1 MIPGVSSIELRV
13 RYAETDQ
20 MGVAHHSNYIIWC
33 EEARTAHLRRSG
45 VSYRELEKQGLFLVV
60 VDVQVRYH
68 APSYYDDLLRVDCW
82 VRERHRRR
90 IIFGYAV
97 RRADDHTLLAT
108 AQTSL
113 VALDSARVL
122 GSLPKQVLD
131 HLGPVADPV
140 RL

>member
-1 MIPGVSSIELRV
+1 VSSIELRV

-20 MGVAHHSNYIIWC
+20 MGVAHHSNYIVWC
-33 EEARTAHLRRSG
+33 EEARTAHLRGSG
-45 VSYRELEKQGLFLVV
+45 VSYRDLEKQGLLLVV

-68 APSYYDDLLRVDCW
+68 APAHYDDLLRVECW
-82 VRERHRRR
+82 VRELHRRR

-97 RRADDHTLLAT
+97 RRVDDNTLLAT

-113 VALDSARVL
+113 IALNSTRAL
-122 GSLPKQVLD
+122 GSLPQRVLD
-131 HLGPVADPV
+131 HLAPVADPV